1 MFCRFTQELYD
12 VIEDLERKV
21 AIKLGVN
28 PWQVG
33 LYVDK
38 DSICFETS
46 VDNVYAHLNIPGNY
60 YNLLE
65 ELQDFMDNEDVEWKI
80 RD

>member
-1 MFCRFTQELYD
+1 VFCRFTQELYD
-12 VIEDLERKV
+12 VIKDLERKV

-33 LYVDK
+33 LFVDGNY
-38 DSICFETS
+38 ICFETA
-46 VDNVYAHLNIPGNY
+46 VDNVYADLNIPGAY
-60 YNLLE
+60 SLLE
-65 ELQDFMDNEDVEWKI
+65 ELQHFMDNEDVEWKI